1 MSISWRP
8 IKEIVVP
15 SASKLTAVLKRY
27 KYTECVQ
34 DKSDE
39 RADCRTV
46 FVMRSDICKLKYPGI

>member
-1 MSISWRP
+1 M
-8 IKEIVVP
+8 VP

-27 KYTECVQ
+27 KHTECVQ
-34 DKSDE
+34 DISSDE